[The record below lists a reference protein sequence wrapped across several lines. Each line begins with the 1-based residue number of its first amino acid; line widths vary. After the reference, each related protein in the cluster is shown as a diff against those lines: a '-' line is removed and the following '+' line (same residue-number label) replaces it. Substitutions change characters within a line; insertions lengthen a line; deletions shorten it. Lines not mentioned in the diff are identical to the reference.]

1 MTPEV
6 VVFDLGK
13 VLLDFDYSI
22 AARKLA
28 AEARIPEAATQT
40 SLASS
45 SLLIAYETG
54 QLSTAEFLRQS
65 MDALDYT
72 GHPESF
78 ADAFSDIFSPI
89 PELVEANAELR
100 RRGVSTFIFSN
111 TNPLAIGHIRRRFPF
126 FREFD
131 GYVLSYEEGAM
142 KPDALIY
149 KAVERV
155 TRKQT
160 AAILYI
166 DDRPENIEAGR
177 ARGWQVILQEDPA
190 RTRSEID
197 RAFLLG

>member
-1 MTPEV
+1 
-6 VVFDLGK
+6 
-13 VLLDFDYSI
+13 
-22 AARKLA
+22 
-28 AEARIPEAATQT
+28 
-40 SLASS
+40 
-45 SLLIAYETG
+45 
-54 QLSTAEFLRQS
+54 
-65 MDALDYT
+65 
-72 GHPESF
+72 
-78 ADAFSDIFSPI
+78 
-89 PELVEANAELR
+89 
-100 RRGVSTFIFSN
+100 
-111 TNPLAIGHIRRRFPF
+111 
-126 FREFD
+126 
-131 GYVLSYEEGAM
+131 M